1 MQEIRMFIVIEV
13 HAAACIGVWIRVP
26 VNSVVMRMP
35 LERHSM
41 TGAAYGHQVHSE
53 RPEAVSG
60 RMPGQAR
67 K

>member
-1 MQEIRMFIVIEV
+1 MFIVIMA
-13 HAAACIGVWIRVP
+13 HAAVCVRRMDSVP
-26 VNSVVMRMP
+26 VNCVVMRMP

-53 RPEAVSG
+53 RPEAASG